1 MVDNLGLSSE
11 MGNMKKRLVFIVEG
25 NTEVAF
31 IHERVIPY
39 LMSKGY
45 RNEMNAQKITTNRQL
60 NKKGGVASFK
70 SLSNEVK
77 KVAAQRNVLITTLL
91 DFFRLPN
98 NFPNYTT
105 DSKEISVIEHGIR
118 HGIEGVYPSI
128 FYPYIQRHEL
138 ETLMYTSMDGFEIV
152 CDEKRELDQLRA
164 IVESYDNPEDIN
176 SGAETSPSKR
186 LIKIFPKYEKVLYGE
201 LIFEALEI
209 DAIRARCPRFND
221 WIQGLEDG
229 LRNGFF

>member
-25 NTEVAF
+25 DTEVAF
-31 IHERVIPY
+31 IHKRVIPY

-45 RNEMNAQKITTNRQL
+45 RNAMNAQKITTNKSL
-60 NKKGGVASFK
+60 HKKGGIARFEY
-70 SLSNEVK
+70 LENEVRS
-77 KVAAQRNVLITTLL
+77 VAAQGDILITTLL
-91 DFFRLPN
+91 DFFRLPT
-98 NFPNYTT
+98 NFPNYTA
-105 DSKEISVIEHGIR
+105 DSHKISDIERGVRQGID
-118 HGIEGVYPSI
+118 GVNVSL

-138 ETLMYTSMDGFEIV
+138 EALMYTSMDGFEIV

-164 IVESYDNPEDIN
+164 IVEGYDNPEDIN

-221 WIQGLEDG
+221 WIQILEDG
-229 LRNGFF
+229 LKKGYF

>member
-1 MVDNLGLSSE
+1 
-11 MGNMKKRLVFIVEG
+11 MGNMKKRFVFIVEG

-31 IHERVIPY
+31 IHKRVIPY

-45 RNEMNAQKITTNRQL
+45 RNDWFTTSIPAMYAQKITTNRQL

-77 KVAAQRNVLITTLL
+77 KIAAQRNVLITTLL

-105 DSKEISVIEHGIR
+105 DSKKISAIEHGVR
-118 HGIEGVYPSI
+118 HGIQGVDPSI

-186 LIKIFPKYEKVLYGE
+186 LTKIFPKYKKVSDGE

-221 WIQGLEDG
+221 WIQILEDG
-229 LRNGFF
+229 LKKGYF

>member
-31 IHERVIPY
+31 IYKRVIPY

-45 RNEMNAQKITTNRQL
+45 RNARNAQKITTNRQL

-77 KVAAQRNVLITTLL
+77 KIAAQRNVLITTLL

-105 DSKEISVIEHGIR
+105 DSKKISAIEHGVR
-118 HGIEGVYPSI
+118 HGIQGVDPSI

-209 DAIRARCPRFND
+209 DAIRTRCPRFND
-221 WIQGLEDG
+221 WIQILEDG
-229 LRNGFF
+229 LKKGYF